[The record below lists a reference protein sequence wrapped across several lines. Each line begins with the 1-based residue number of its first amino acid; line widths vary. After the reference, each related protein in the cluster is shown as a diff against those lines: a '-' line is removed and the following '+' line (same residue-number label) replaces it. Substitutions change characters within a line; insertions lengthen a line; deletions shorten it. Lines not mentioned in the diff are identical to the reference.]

1 MPPSQPRSTQ
11 PGPLGA
17 ESGHAPALEQTET
30 HDLLEQHLYLP
41 SGPAEGEVPSSYLF
55 VFIQAEKSEA
65 LRHTGL
71 HSRLWKLPCILRSE
85 NKQSPNT
92 APRCACGLRL
102 RTSAHSAKR
111 THLLQRQWERSRG
124 CMTAKGPPF
133 LAESFQEDT
142 ASFISA

>member
-17 ESGHAPALEQTET
+17 ESGHASALEQTET

-65 LRHTGL
+65 LGQ
-71 HSRLWKLPCILRSE
+71 LWIQKHQMLPC
-85 NKQSPNT
+85 PT
-92 APRCACGLRL
+92 Y
-102 RTSAHSAKR
+102 
-111 THLLQRQWERSRG
+111 RQW
-124 CMTAKGPPF
+124 
-133 LAESFQEDT
+133 
-142 ASFISA
+142 